1 MDNIYARILEATM
14 SDCPMCDAEL
24 QRGAISCPTC
34 GHRLEEQHGEKKEQN
49 QQILIALGLLVILAL
64 IFILYSIDFQVL
76 GF

>member
-1 MDNIYARILEATM
+1 
-14 SDCPMCDAEL
+14 MCDAEL
-24 QRGAISCPTC
+24 QRGAIICTTC
-34 GHRLEEQHGEKKEQN
+34 GHRLEEQHGEKKVQN